1 MRNRKT
7 GDMDRKRLKIRS
19 DILVMLFLV
28 LITAAVYLQV
38 KDHDFI
44 NYDDNEYITENPHVQ
59 AA

>member
-1 MRNRKT
+1 
-7 GDMDRKRLKIRS
+7 MDRKRLKIRS